1 MSAASETFKVYSKED
16 GSLLFTIV
24 TPPGLPREEAVK
36 AAKRKRDLLE
46 SQYGSRKAIPP
57 GEYDSQ
63 EGVIDTP
70 IGDEPWYPGKYAR
83 VASEGL
89 VSGTKN
95 LGGAIGTALDTGF
108 NFGIF
113 RDPVTDEDIKT
124 KQLVMEQEALDEANI
139 RGPRVQFMDIL
150 GEWNRQDLLDE
161 LNYEKLSDEEKQKH
175 KELLPGFDLDAPEKS
190 IGDMVARWAI
200 GGMSESVPWM
210 VPQLAGGT
218 LAMQKVPDKLGKIPV
233 IGKRIKP
240 VAKAGAFAIGA
251 TIAGIPQFFGSNLER
266 SIQEGKL
273 KVDDLNKP
281 GAFGASIAQSAAD
294 SLVYAVIGRY
304 GGPLQKSTATE
315 ILKHVAT
322 GIAKGGAT
330 EVPTEIIQQVLERAQ
345 AGLPISPADEEAFRE
360 YVEAGTLALV
370 LGGTLGGGATTIQSM
385 TAGKPEG
392 PSLAF
397 SDPADMSGTLTRVRD
412 AQRNAELQGE
422 VEFSVDIPEG
432 PIAVVEDVETE
443 QEIDQDESL
452 APNNIRVRP
461 SDIIN
466 VDQDTQQVYP
476 FNALPEDAT
485 VRLFYGNLQEQET
498 GNINAEGEA
507 ETETVAVPLIDPET
521 NQKVFKDYKAK
532 EFILPGETEPN
543 PKLLNDMTIEMD
555 GVAYKPIW
563 DPVNTPEGNPI
574 NSFALIPM
582 GAKPEMRVET
592 SRSGPLN
599 ILNNIKNKLGFKSIP
614 DGATQTEIKEQEESR
629 NFMKYIFHDL
639 GRRFTPRG
647 ALPRTEWETLLQ
659 QKWFN
664 RGELRQAQ
672 DIDKNMQSALKTAL
686 DSYKTV
692 DKQLEFKQAT
702 MELLENYWS
711 SSDEVN
717 LQDLK
722 KLGHDQEFI
731 DNAIKLRNIVSNNS
745 KKIIELLESLD
756 PEGKKYSKELR
767 DVIQERIASYMTQ
780 AYTLY
785 TDPSFKAP
793 NRSNASTQEL
803 KNHELAVDWL
813 AKRLTEQQDLMP
825 GMNPREEAEKL
836 LNRLYN
842 KESRPEALSKI
853 MGAKTLEPLP
863 EIVSTD
869 FTGAQV
875 DAPQGILQTRK
886 VIPQE
891 IKTVMGEINDPGIRM
906 VLTAVKQSE
915 FINGL
920 IALND
925 LFKLANEPGNR
936 WVSRVPSGRF
946 DFPIRGSELNPF
958 NGYYTTKPIGEALNA
973 ALGSGLAGN
982 AFQADSDA
990 GRIFWSVYKNVVLI
1004 PQTWTRGGKILY
1016 SPFTQTRNLVSGA
1029 GFVIVN
1035 SNLNLN
1041 NFQPAFQQAG
1051 AYLRGLTPKD
1061 AKRLVDLGV
1070 MNTSPFIGDLTRTY
1084 ELAGR
1089 MDSINGVIEAVG
1101 KRQRRLS
1108 QPFKGKVGEFV
1119 RKTYQFGDDFWKV
1132 VMYLGEFNKYTNMFE
1147 MPSQMD
1153 TKSPEFSAM
1162 VEENIK
1168 IIEELMERTDG
1179 RPLQLNSSTSEGRL
1193 NEAIEELAAYRT
1205 RQNVPNYDFIGT
1217 FGEVVRF
1224 SPTGDFIAFPTEQVR
1239 TSWNTVTS
1247 GIKEIEI
1254 GKRLQ
1259 KEGNTDLGQQI
1270 ESRGWK
1276 RVMSFTLYNST
1287 MGVAAKALALGL
1299 KGLKWSAYGALGLF
1313 AAGWGRDR
1321 NEMILDIDSR
1331 TGIVRTVDTSSTD
1344 AYDVITEPL
1353 RAMIRGVTSEDTA
1366 WEKTTGAVKGLAE
1379 GLTRFFGQY
1388 IDPSIYSK
1396 AFWGAASGTD
1406 ARGNSIRNE
1415 RDSLAKKGLDT
1426 LSWFWNEVKPG
1437 VATQV
1442 GQFWGARGEGAERL
1456 DRFNRKRTIDDVAKR
1471 GFGALV
1477 NERNLPKDWASFQLT
1492 EFLNKT
1498 KQIVGDYKK
1507 PQYQGGR
1514 EALTVADIIEAYNRA
1529 NENYYNLVLE
1539 ERKRINA
1546 AGDLS
1551 ISPEVMFE
1559 GIETDRV
1566 KNISKRDRANLQL
1579 EDIASK
1585 DGSFEDINFTP
1596 ISAKD
1601 YFEET
1606 KEKAIEALKLQGEK
1620 DERLERME
1628 FPQDVLDQLEA
1639 VWEERILKG
1648 YNAPAVQSEA
1658 MIRALD
1664 YFGLEDL

>member
-1 MSAASETFKVYSKED
+1 VSAASETFKVYSKED

-46 SQYGSRKAIPP
+46 SKYGSREAIPP

-113 RDPVTDEDIKT
+113 RDPVTDEDIAT
-124 KQLVMEQEALDEANI
+124 KKLVMEQKALDEANI

-161 LNYEKLSDEEKQKH
+161 LNYEKLSDEEKQKY
-175 KELLPGFDLDAPEKS
+175 KELLPKFDLDAPEKS

-200 GGMSESVPWM
+200 GGITESVPWM
-210 VPQLAGGT
+210 GPQLLGGYT
-218 LAMQKVPDKLGKIPV
+218 AMQTVPDKLGKIPV
-233 IGKRIKP
+233 IGKKIKP
-240 VAKAGAFAIGA
+240 VAKVGAFAIGA

-294 SLVYAVIGRY
+294 SLFYAIIGRY
-304 GGPLQKSTATE
+304 GGPIQKSTTTE
-315 ILKHVAT
+315 VLKNISKGVAV
-322 GIAKGGAT
+322 GGAT
-330 EVPTEIIQQVLERAQ
+330 EVPTEIIQQALERLQ
-345 AGLPISPADEEAFRE
+345 AGLPISPADEEALRE
-360 YVEAGTLALV
+360 YIEAGALALV
-370 LGGTLGGGATTIQSM
+370 AGGTLGGSVSGIQSA

-397 SDPADMSGTLTRVRD
+397 SDSADMSGTLTRIRD

-422 VEFSVDIPEG
+422 VEFSIDIPEG

-476 FNALPEDAT
+476 FNALPKDAT

-563 DPVNTPEGNPI
+563 DTVNTPEGNPI

-629 NFMKYIFHDL
+629 NFMKYIFHNL

-647 ALPRTEWETLLQ
+647 ALPRAEWETLLQ

-672 DIDKNMQSALKTAL
+672 DIDKNMQNALKTAL

-793 NRSNASTQEL
+793 NRDNASTQEL

-853 MGAKTLEPLP
+853 MGTKTLEPLP

-920 IALND
+920 IALEN

-973 ALGSGLAGN
+973 ALGSGLVGN
-982 AFQADSDA
+982 AFQAKTDA
-990 GRIFWSVYKNVVLI
+990 GRIGWSAYKNIVLI

-1041 NFQPAFQQAG
+1041 NFRPAFEQAG

-1101 KRQRRLS
+1101 KRQRTLS
-1108 QPFKGKVGEFV
+1108 QPFKGNVGEFV

-1179 RPLQLNSSTSEGRL
+1179 KPLQLNSSTSEGRL

-1217 FGEVVRF
+1217 FGEVVRL

-1259 KEGNTDLGQQI
+1259 KEGKTDLGQQI

-1396 AFWGAASGTD
+1396 AFWGALTGTD
-1406 ARGNSIRNE
+1406 ERGNSIRNE
-1415 RDSLAKKGLDT
+1415 KDSLKKGGDT
-1426 LSWFWNEVKPG
+1426 LSWFWNEVRPG

-1529 NENYYNLVLE
+1529 NKNYYSLVLE

-1559 GIETDRV
+1559 GIETDRL

-1606 KEKAIEALKLQGEK
+1606 KEKAIEALALQGEK

-1628 FPQDVLDQLEA
+1628 FPQDALDQLEA